1 MNASPTEGAKKPA
14 KTLPPV
20 RASSRIQAS
29 KVLKSTSG
37 GEEEEEEDQDFSTGG
52 DSNYENGEESS
63 SVESGEGRKKKGE
76 VKTVKS
82 TTRTPLQAA
91 LSKHLDG
98 IYYNILNIFIFI
110 PVSVSSFKH

>member
-52 DSNYENGEESS
+52 DSNYENGEDSS
-63 SVESGEGRKKKGE
+63 SVESGEGRKKRGRLK
-76 VKTVKS
+76 
-82 TTRTPLQAA
+82 Q
-91 LSKHLDG
+91 
-98 IYYNILNIFIFI
+98 
-110 PVSVSSFKH
+110 